1 MRKSFARNKTAEDCK
16 YFTTPDAPP
25 KAHIEQQEP
34 RIENV
39 SQPDKNATNKGA
51 TKVTIADTLY
61 DAAND
66 IRGYIE
72 DDMVPSDK
80 LEDELMGVVA
90 MMDALRGKI
99 DALGNRKVVAP
110 ESKKLEMFP
119 ENANNY
125 NNIKLNGFLRAK
137 IAKMPA

>member
-1 MRKSFARNKTAEDCK
+1 M
-16 YFTTPDAPP
+16 
-25 KAHIEQQEP
+25 
-34 RIENV
+34 
-39 SQPDKNATNKGA
+39 
-51 TKVTIADTLY
+51 TIADTLY

-99 DALGNRKVVAP
+99 DALGIDRLVVCEREFRKSQAQ
-110 ESKKLEMFP
+110 EETTQLKLDAG
-119 ENANNY
+119 NV
-125 NNIKLNGFLRAK
+125 LSCL
-137 IAKMPA
+137 

>member
-1 MRKSFARNKTAEDCK
+1 M
-16 YFTTPDAPP
+16 
-25 KAHIEQQEP
+25 
-34 RIENV
+34 
-39 SQPDKNATNKGA
+39 
-51 TKVTIADTLY
+51 TIADTLY

-119 ENANNY
+119 EKVNNY